1 MGAPLPELKTVAD
14 LPAKVHCLILE
25 ILQLQMQ
32 VVHLQLLLCNSTTQT
47 TTTTIVN
54 SREGKL
60 RHLYQISGNNV
71 TYLLGLFSGILAVEM
86 RQPVQSPDGRK
97 QHQTFLLL
105 STDAILQR
113 FLTCGILL

>member
-14 LPAKVHCLILE
+14 LPAKMHCLILE

-32 VVHLQLLLCNSTTQT
+32 VVHFQLLLCNPMTKT
-47 TTTTIVN
+47 TTTTTVN

-60 RHLYQISGNNV
+60 RHLYHNTGNNV
-71 TYLLGLFSGILAVEM
+71 TYLLGLFSGILAVEV

-97 QHQTFLLL
+97 
-105 STDAILQR
+105 
-113 FLTCGILL
+113 